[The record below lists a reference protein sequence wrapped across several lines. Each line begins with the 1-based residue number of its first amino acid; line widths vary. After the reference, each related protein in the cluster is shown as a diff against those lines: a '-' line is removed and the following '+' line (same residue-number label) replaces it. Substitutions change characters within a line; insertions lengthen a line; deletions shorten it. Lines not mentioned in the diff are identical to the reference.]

1 MNSRNR
7 SHYLLLLS
15 LVVSTACSVTERRDE
30 TITRQWPA
38 AQVKAIDLDEVDGSV
53 TVEAAATDSISLV
66 AHVRAGAEIKEKPAE
81 ENKGYFQ
88 TVLAG
93 GTLSVSRR
101 GGRRTHWSFFGFSD
115 GKKLKI
121 DYKLRVPPSVTLE
134 LKTVNGRISTRGM
147 DAASRLVT
155 VNGTIETES
164 TGNSELVART
174 VNGSV
179 RARFLDNFQG
189 ANVKTVNGAVEATLP
204 QNASFSVDLSQV
216 NGDFEASFPLSIHS
230 NPGSRR
236 VSGEVNG
243 GHHELTIVTVNGD
256 IELDT
261 AAGKPRLMQP
271 ESPVMPGLPAV
282 PQPGST
288 PVVPPAPPAPLPSA
302 PTT

>member
-1 MNSRNR
+1 MKNRNR

-15 LVVSTACSVTERRDE
+15 LVVSIGCSVTERRDE

-38 AQVKAIDLDEVDGSV
+38 AQIKAIDLNEVDGSV
-53 TVEAAATDSISLV
+53 TVQAEATETISLI
-66 AHVRAGAEIKEKPAE
+66 AHVRAGAEVKEKPSE

-88 TVLAG
+88 TTMAG
-93 GTLSVSRR
+93 QTLSISRKGSRR
-101 GGRRTHWSFFGFSD
+101 KQWSFFGLND
-115 GKKLKI
+115 GRKLQI
-121 DYKLRVPPSVTLE
+121 DYTLRVPPSVALE
-134 LKTVNGRISTRGM
+134 LTTVNGRIATRGM

-164 TGNSELVART
+164 TGNNALVARS

-179 RARFLDNFQG
+179 RARFLENFQG

-261 AAGKPRLMQP
+261 VGGGSRLVHP
-271 ESPVMPGLPAV
+271 EAPVMPGLPAV
-282 PQPGST
+282 PAPSAPGAH
-288 PVVPPAPPAPLPSA
+288 PAAPPVPSA